1 MQIGRKKKLDAIG
14 LATNFRRRTAGA
26 AESFRFKTLDA
37 AIGPAQR
44 QRGSAFNEF
53 DVSRLQSHSNRHCS
67 RVVQPVRQ
75 AMRAIN
81 CFCELKVENER
92 LPSEWP

>member
-26 AESFRFKTLDA
+26 AEPFRPDAPDA

-53 DVSRLQSHSNRHCS
+53 DVSRLHFHSNRHCS
-67 RVVQPVRQ
+67 RLVRPVRQ

-81 CFCELKVENER
+81 CFCELQVENAR
-92 LPSEWP
+92 LQSEWP